1 MHDTTVRPRRGVD
14 VAMLA
19 FGASVLF
26 FVLLA
31 GMALRH
37 FELFPWTVIADAK
50 RAWDATQ
57 RIEPDTLFANVIAL
71 DPSAPPQPAIRTL
84 DPGAGSEALLI
95 TGGPYENMAAC
106 PTHGCIAWIID
117 RQGKVLRHWEVDFAS
132 ALGNAPDLA
141 GRALTRNFYPVG
153 IALTRDGG
161 IVAAVQVKNS
171 FPYGVGLL
179 KVGPTG
185 AVEWVRWDHNHH
197 WLTVGAD
204 GRIYAPYMTQVP
216 APERFGDS
224 GVEARCDGKVDEEG
238 IAIYAPDGT
247 LERKIALIPALLK
260 AGWPGL
266 LYSVRDGCDPL
277 HLNSIALVTP
287 EIAARLPGTV
297 PGDML
302 ISLRES
308 STVAVIG
315 VDGAVRRLIAG
326 RSAGQHG
333 PAFLPDG
340 TVLAF
345 DNHGGRSNEG
355 GSRVVRIDLSDGSAA
370 TVFPTAASAAVLPF
384 GSDLGGHI
392 DISADGRRAMIVAK
406 EPGRAIEID
415 VATGKPLW
423 TMENSRD
430 ITPYLK
436 AEGID
441 AKSGNARLK
450 LWGVGYLDD
459 ADLAAAGVGG

>member
-1 MHDTTVRPRRGVD
+1 MHETTARRDRVD
-14 VAMLA
+14 PAMVAFALA
-19 FGASVLF
+19 
-26 FVLLA
+26 LLGLVFAA
-31 GMALRH
+31 GMAVRH
-37 FELFPWTVIADAK
+37 FGLFPWTVIADAQ
-50 RAWDATQ
+50 RAYKALTK
-57 RIEPDTLFANVIAL
+57 IEPDELFANVIAL
-71 DPSAPPQPAIRTL
+71 DPKAPPAPAIRTL
-84 DPGAGSEALLI
+84 DPAAGDEKLLI
-95 TGGPYENMAAC
+95 TGGPYENMQAC
-106 PTHGCIAWIID
+106 PRHGCLAWIID
-117 RQGKVLRHWEVDFAS
+117 RQGRVLRTWEVDFGAV
-132 ALGNAPDLA
+132 LGKAPGLS

-197 WLTVGAD
+197 WLTVGPD

-216 APERFGDS
+216 APERFDDS
-224 GVEARCDGKVDEEG
+224 GVEARCDGKVDDEG

-247 LERKIALIPALLK
+247 LERKVALIPALLK

-297 PGDML
+297 AGDML

-315 VDGAVRRLIAG
+315 VDGTVRRLIAG

-333 PAFLPDG
+333 PVFLPDG
-340 TVLAF
+340 SVLAF
-345 DNHGGRSNEG
+345 DNHGGKSSEG
-355 GSRVVRIDLSDGSAA
+355 GSRVVRIDLADGSAA

-392 DISADGRRAMIVAK
+392 DISADGRRAMVVAK

-430 ITPYLK
+430 ISPYLK
-436 AEGID
+436 MQGID
-441 AKSGNARLK
+441 AKTGNARLK
-450 LWGVGYLDD
+450 LWGVGYLND
-459 ADLAAAGVGG
+459 ADLAAAGIG